1 LDIRNETGVDG
12 IGIQT
17 GTVSGIYLE
26 INGNETENGNYLTGV
41 RRNGSINYI
50 PAHLYCKLQDNEE
63 QQLEHLRIAGRSHA
77 LSTPLFRGKE
87 KDRRRVSEERKK
99 MKIEGRGRGM
109 GGNGRRGEWRVGKEK
124 KGMRKRKA

>member
-41 RRNGSINYI
+41 RRNWSINI
-50 PAHLYCKLQDNEE
+50 
-63 QQLEHLRIAGRSHA
+63 
-77 LSTPLFRGKE
+77 TFPLPSIVNF
-87 KDRRRVSEERKK
+87 
-99 MKIEGRGRGM
+99 KITKS
-109 GGNGRRGEWRVGKEK
+109 NN
-124 KGMRKRKA
+124 